1 MNEGKPLH
9 SLSDEE
15 LMQRY
20 RIGEMEA
27 FQELHNRHAARVY
40 GFLSKKLGSSSSHV
54 DDVFQET
61 FLRLHRFRAKY
72 DPSFPFLPWLF
83 TLCRNAMLDNVR
95 KQEVRDKREIPL
107 DASSEV
113 ESFNSS
119 WDAVPQQAALQSYL
133 DSLSDREREVLT
145 LHLEEG
151 FSFKEVSSQLR
162 ITPAN
167 ARKLSSRAIQK
178 LKAMWK

>member
-1 MNEGKPLH
+1 MNEDKLLQ

-27 FQELHNRHAARVY
+27 FQELHNRHAAKVY
-40 GFLSKKLGSSSSHV
+40 GFLSKKLSGTSHA

-61 FLRLHRFRAKY
+61 FLRLHRFRNKY
-72 DPSFPFLPWLF
+72 DSSFPFLPWLF
-83 TLCRNAMLDNVR
+83 TLCRNAMLDKLR
-95 KQEVRDKREIPL
+95 KQQVRDKREVSL
-107 DASSEV
+107 EETAEANNTGSSSEM
-113 ESFNSS
+113 
-119 WDAVPQQAALQSYL
+119 VPQQAVLQSYL
-133 DSLSDREREVLT
+133 ESLSDREREVLT
-145 LHLEEG
+145 LHLEGG
-151 FSFKEVSSQLR
+151 FTFKEVGTRLR

-178 LKAMWK
+178 LKSMWK